1 MKTWIKGQDQRPF
14 FSCIVV
20 LVGVVGTL
28 CFGPSLAAQADPTE
42 PQSAANVEI
51 PFELY
56 NGNVV
61 VTKATI
67 GKMKKMNVI
76 LDTGTNPSIVS
87 KEVANRMKLPETAES
102 LETLN
107 GTIQAQS
114 VTVPSLEMGALHAD
128 SVRVMV
134 QDLGSVER
142 DLGIAL
148 GGIVGLD
155 VLSSGRFTIDYEKR
169 RIVFGSMPATDNVVP
184 FATTTPFLTV
194 SAIADGQQV
203 RLLLDSGTWGLLLFH
218 NRLRASADKIH
229 LDRSASISSA
239 GGATRLGWLRAA
251 VSIGNDS
258 LGSHTIAI
266 ADQDPGPG
274 YEFDG
279 LLGFAKMGFHRVSFD
294 FAKGTFGWD

>member
-1 MKTWIKGQDQRPF
+1 MKTWIKELDERPSLNLIALLAVILGALF
-14 FSCIVV
+14 FRS
-20 LVGVVGTL
+20 
-28 CFGPSLAAQADPTE
+28 SLAAQANPAE
-42 PQSAANVEI
+42 PQSTFRTEI

-56 NGNVV
+56 NGSVV
-61 VTKATI
+61 VVKATI
-67 GKMKKMNVI
+67 GKMKKVNVI
-76 LDTGTNPSIVS
+76 LDTGTNPSILS
-87 KEVANRMKLPETAES
+87 KEIANRMKLPETAES
-102 LETLN
+102 LKTLN

-134 QDLGSVER
+134 QDLDSVER
-142 DLGIAL
+142 SLGITL

-155 VLSSGRFTIDYEKR
+155 VLSSGRFTIDYERR
-169 RIVFGSMPATDNVVP
+169 RIVFGSMPATDKEVP

-194 SAIADGQQV
+194 SATADGQQV

-218 NRLRASADKIH
+218 DRLRASAGKVE
-229 LDRSASISSA
+229 LDRSASITSA

-258 LGSHTIAI
+258 LGTHMIAI

-274 YEFDG
+274 YDFDG

-294 FAKGTFGWD
+294 FAKGMFGWD

>member
-87 KEVANRMKLPETAES
+87 KLGQGNLWVNSGLSAGSVLGKVKRAVAGTVGKVGIAERF
-102 LETLN
+102 
-107 GTIQAQS
+107 
-114 VTVPSLEMGALHAD
+114 PRRLHRRLFHGPCWD
-128 SVRVMV
+128 SV
-134 QDLGSVER
+134 LGV
-142 DLGIAL
+142 D
-148 GGIVGLD
+148 
-155 VLSSGRFTIDYEKR
+155 
-169 RIVFGSMPATDNVVP
+169 
-184 FATTTPFLTV
+184 
-194 SAIADGQQV
+194 
-203 RLLLDSGTWGLLLFH
+203 
-218 NRLRASADKIH
+218 
-229 LDRSASISSA
+229 
-239 GGATRLGWLRAA
+239 
-251 VSIGNDS
+251 
-258 LGSHTIAI
+258 
-266 ADQDPGPG
+266 
-274 YEFDG
+274 
-279 LLGFAKMGFHRVSFD
+279 
-294 FAKGTFGWD
+294 